1 MTNKTFLS
9 KRTITLMILILSMLL
24 IVLIMDLSLKQIKKV
39 DYQDEPEISQ
49 LIQDEQ
55 LDIFNRNIMIPK
67 TDNMVPQGLTVAK
80 DAILIS
86 AYNFKGI
93 DNSIIY
99 VLDIDGNIRNICTLD
114 IKSHIG
120 GIYFDKNTGLL
131 WVTGHNG
138 HINTYFIEDILNS
151 EYATATYDF
160 DVGENLPDFK
170 DPSMK
175 EASFLTIHEDIL
187 YVGNFSLKRN
197 GITKKYKIN
206 KSNSSISLEYLGFFK
221 IPDKVQGIAFYQY
234 KKEKYIIMSTSFGRK
249 SKSLIKIFKYD
260 ENITD
265 YTNSKIPR
273 ISQELP
279 PMAEQIITKDNALL
293 VLFESNSNIYDNCP
307 EKSETLS
314 LLNINDI
321 LTNFPL

>member
-9 KRTITLMILILSMLL
+9 KRTITLTFLIISMLL
-24 IVLIMDLSLKQIKKV
+24 IIFMMRLRLEQIKNINH
-39 DYQDEPEISQ
+39 QDNPEISQ

-67 TDNMVPQGLTVAK
+67 SNNMVPQGLTTAY
-80 DAILIS
+80 DTILIS
-86 AYNFKGI
+86 AYNFKGQN
-93 DNSIIY
+93 NSIIY
-99 VLDIDGNIRNICTLD
+99 VLDIDGEIRNTCNLD
-114 IKSHIG
+114 IISHVG
-120 GIYFDKNTGLL
+120 GIYYDKNTDLL

-138 HINTYFIEDILNS
+138 HINAYYIDDILNN
-151 EYATATYDF
+151 EYATHAYDF
-160 DVGENLPDFK
+160 DVSENLPDFK
-170 DPSMK
+170 NSSMK
-175 EASFLTIHEDIL
+175 EASFLTINDNIL
-187 YVGNFSLKRN
+187 YVGNFSLKKD
-197 GITKKYKIN
+197 GIIKKYKIN
-206 KSNSSISLEYLGFFK
+206 KPDSSINLEYLGNFK
-221 IPDKVQGIAFYQY
+221 IPNKVQGITFYQY

-265 YTNSKIPR
+265 YANSKIPR

-279 PMAEQIITKDNALL
+279 PMAEQIITKDNTLL

-314 LLNINDI
+314 LLNIDDI